1 MRTYQMVNIDPA
13 RLKNALCDI
22 GVSMSQ
28 ASYQIGKSSAYIGNC
43 IRSQKISKTSFDLL
57 CKTFDLDPAPLIA
70 REKIIPKSE
79 EQTDF
84 GYSIRMN
91 ITPSVLTMTLFFG
104 EEVVYI
110 ARAKIKGNR

>member
-1 MRTYQMVNIDPA
+1 MTLP
-13 RLKNALCDI
+13 
-22 GVSMSQ
+22 
-28 ASYQIGKSSAYIGNC
+28 
-43 IRSQKISKTSFDLL
+43 
-57 CKTFDLDPAPLIA
+57 PLIA

-110 ARAKIKGNR
+110 ARAKIKGNRQIDLAQAISYAAHMIYKFAEQKHLENGEVV